1 MRASTAKKIRLA
13 GLILFILYLIA
24 LVYFLFLS
32 ERYGRSG
39 VQPIRYNLVPLRE
52 ILRFVTNVNVLGRW
66 AVFVNIGGNILAF
79 CPFGAILP
87 ILSRKMRFFPK
98 ITAATALFSLCVEIM
113 QLVTRSGVCD
123 IDDVIL
129 NTLGG
134 CLGYLIFY
142 ICDRIRKKY
151 FGVVRSK
158 NA

>member
-1 MRASTAKKIRLA
+1 MA

-39 VQPIRYNLVPLRE
+39 VRPIRYNLVPLRE
-52 ILRFVTNVNVLGRW
+52 ILRFVTNVNVLGRR

-87 ILSRKMRFFPK
+87 ILSRKMRSFPK
-98 ITAATALFSLCVEIM
+98 IM

>member
-1 MRASTAKKIRLA
+1 MRS
-13 GLILFILYLIA
+13 
-24 LVYFLFLS
+24 
-32 ERYGRSG
+32 
-39 VQPIRYNLVPLRE
+39 
-52 ILRFVTNVNVLGRW
+52 
-66 AVFVNIGGNILAF
+66 
-79 CPFGAILP
+79 
-87 ILSRKMRFFPK
+87 FPK